1 MSRNLVAL
9 ALVLIA
15 ILVGACANPTT
26 TSIDSP
32 QPQSTP
38 TFTLRPSPMAPPAL
52 AFEIQGENLYE
63 DPVGSLRLL
72 FEIRN
77 LNPLT
82 VEGLRVTVTLRDADG
97 QTVAS
102 QSAHARLNVLRAG
115 DSAPAMVVF
124 FLGAPGFSIYEVDVY
139 AEKGGYLA
147 GLLHPGLEIV
157 DDLGRVGEWVPYE
170 VLGQVQNVGDSDAE
184 SVTLVVTC
192 YDEDG
197 RVVGIG
203 SGAPE
208 ERTIPAGG
216 SSQFLVSIGA
226 VAGEI
231 GSYKVQV
238 QGLIIS
244 ED

>member
-38 TFTLRPSPMAPPAL
+38 TFTPRPSPTAPSAL

-102 QSAHARLNVLRAG
+102 QSAQARLNVLRAG

-197 RVVGIG
+197 RVVAIG

>member
-1 MSRNLVAL
+1 MSRNLVAV

-15 ILVGACANPTT
+15 ILVGACANPTN
-26 TSIDSP
+26 TSVDSP
-32 QPQSTP
+32 QPQSTA
-38 TFTLRPSPMAPPAL
+38 TFTPRPSPTAPPAV

-72 FEIRN
+72 FEVKNI
-77 LNPLT
+77 NPLT
-82 VEGLRVTVTLRDADG
+82 VEDLTVTVILRDADG

-102 QSAHARLNVLRAG
+102 QSAHTRLNVLRAG
-115 DSAPAMVVF
+115 ESAPAMVVF

-139 AEKGGYLA
+139 AGKGGYLA

-170 VLGQVQNVGDSDAE
+170 VLGQVHNIGDSDAE

-192 YDEDG
+192 YDEGG
-197 RVVGIG
+197 RVVAIG

-216 SSQFLVSIGA
+216 SSQFLVSIGG

-231 GSYKVQV
+231 ASYKVQV
-238 QGLIIS
+238 QGLIVN
-244 ED
+244 EN

>member
-1 MSRNLVAL
+1 MSRKL
-9 ALVLIA
+9 ARLGLGLIA
-15 ILVGACANPTT
+15 MLVGACASPTNS
-26 TSIDSP
+26 SIDRF

-38 TFTLRPSPMAPPAL
+38 TFTPRPSPTAPPAP
-52 AFEIQGENLYE
+52 AFVIQGKNVYE
-63 DPVGSLRLL
+63 DPVGSLRFL
-72 FEIRN
+72 FEVRN
-77 LNPLT
+77 LNPFT
-82 VEGLRVTVTLRDADG
+82 VEDLRVTVTLRDADG

-124 FLGAPGFSIYEVDVY
+124 FLGAPGFSAYEVDVN
-139 AEKGGYLA
+139 AEKGRYLA
-147 GLLHPGLEIV
+147 SLLHPGLEIV

-192 YDEDG
+192 YDEGG
-197 RVVGIG
+197 RVVAIG

-208 ERTIPAGG
+208 ERTIPAGA

-226 VAGEI
+226 LAGEI
-231 GSYKVQV
+231 ASYKVQA

>member
-1 MSRNLVAL
+1 MSRNLVAV
-9 ALVLIA
+9 ALVA
-15 ILVGACANPTT
+15 IGMLMGACANRTT
-26 TSIDSP
+26 TFIDSP
-32 QPQSTP
+32 QPQTTP
-38 TFTLRPSPMAPPAL
+38 AFTPPPSPTAPPAL

-72 FEIRN
+72 FEVRN

-82 VEGLRVTVTLRDADG
+82 VEDLRVTVTLRDAG
-97 QTVAS
+97 GETVAS
-102 QSAHARLNVLRAG
+102 QFAHARLNVLRAG

-124 FLGAPGFSIYEVDVY
+124 FLGAPGFSSYEVGVY
-139 AEKGGYLA
+139 AEEGGYLA

-170 VLGQVQNVGDSDAE
+170 VLGQVQNVGASDAE

-197 RVVGIG
+197 RVVAIG
-203 SGAPE
+203 SGAPK

-216 SSQFLVSIGA
+216 SSEFLVSIGA
-226 VAGEI
+226 LAGEI
-231 GSYKVQV
+231 ASYKVQV
-238 QGLIIS
+238 QGLVIN